1 MKTIINQVTY
11 TNSIL
16 LIKIIYFTAH
26 NTTILHASTS
36 TINCLQYFYNF
47 TTFNKILTYNI

>member
-36 TINCLQYFYNF
+36 TINTVYKNFYNF
-47 TTFNKILTYNI
+47 RTTFNKDF